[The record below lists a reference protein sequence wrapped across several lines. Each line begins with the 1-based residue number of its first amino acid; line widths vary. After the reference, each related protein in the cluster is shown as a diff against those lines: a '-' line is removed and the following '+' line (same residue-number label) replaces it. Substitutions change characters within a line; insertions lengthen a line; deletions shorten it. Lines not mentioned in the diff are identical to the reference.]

1 MTTTTTRTTDGTL
14 RVPRSRGALS
24 GLLLLLLGVW
34 CALVPFLGPVFHYGY
49 GPSAWTMTS
58 GRFWYELL
66 PGLAAAVAGLLLM
79 GSGDRVSGTAAG
91 WLGAAAGGWVLV
103 GPALG
108 PVFHMGRLGA
118 PIGRGSW
125 HPALDIVGLT
135 SGLGAA
141 MVMFGA
147 LAAGRFSVRGV
158 RDARLAA
165 KRREQHREDDRDI
178 ASPSATPTYPGDAA
192 RVADRDRSTRSTLGA
207 DAQIGRGM
215 EHDRTRDA
223 GSRSITDR

>member
-1 MTTTTTRTTDGTL
+1 MTTATTRRTDGTL
-14 RVPRSRGALS
+14 RVPRSRGAVS
-24 GLLLLLLGVW
+24 GLLLLLLGAW
-34 CALVPFLGPVFHYGY
+34 CALIPFLGPVFHYGY

-66 PGLAAAVAGLLLM
+66 PGLVAAVAGLLLM
-79 GSGDRVSGTAAG
+79 GSGDRVSGSAAG
-91 WLGAAAGGWVLV
+91 WLGAAAGAWVLI

-108 PVFHMGRLGA
+108 PVFHMGHLGA
-118 PIGRGSW
+118 PIDTGTW
-125 HPALDIVGLT
+125 HPALDVVGLT

-141 MVMFGA
+141 MVLFGA

-165 KRREQHREDDRDI
+165 ERREQRHEADRVS
-178 ASPSATPTYPGDAA
+178 AEPSATSTYPDDAA
-192 RVADRDRSTRSTLGA
+192 RAADRDGTSTATPGA
-207 DAQIGRGM
+207 DARVGRGV
-215 EHDRTRDA
+215 EHDLGRDA